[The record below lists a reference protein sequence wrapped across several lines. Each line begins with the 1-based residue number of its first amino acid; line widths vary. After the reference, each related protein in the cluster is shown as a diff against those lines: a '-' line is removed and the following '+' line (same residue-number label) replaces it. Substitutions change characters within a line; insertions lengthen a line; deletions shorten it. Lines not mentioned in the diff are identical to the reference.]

1 MVQQWLLDIV
11 NFKFR
16 CIQDVFQS
24 RIPEGANWVMRF
36 AYGVI
41 AGGTDAELLEDKGV
55 KVNLGQAYLASMCGE
70 VFESLGVRRL
80 VSSLLF
86 LIWHQMVPVLS

>member
-36 AYGVI
+36 AYGMI

-55 KVNLGQAYLASMCGE
+55 KDDDGRALKL
-70 VFESLGVRRL
+70 SLE
-80 VSSLLF
+80 
-86 LIWHQMVPVLS
+86 